1 MTRIIEAARAI
12 TLDDLIGAAFILAL
26 MFGLPWIV

>member
-12 TLDDLIGAAFILAL
+12 TPDDLIGATFILAL
-26 MFGLPWIV
+26 MFGLPWVM